1 MKKFSLIV
9 EKKKQQLEESK
20 IINERNLYL
29 DFAKKYHKKQGVS
42 GPFDKKFK
50 GDKKEQEK
58 YMDGL
63 SKAWDAEKKKK
74 GIKNKEN
81 KGKFDFA
88 KKKIN
93 ESKALEMARSMVGDG
108 GDPNYHFVTM
118 CDDYYFEKSGEMVK
132 YSTDMG
138 SSPLKIKTTPDL
150 GTYTFGPFQ
159 NLEESKMFAASIELD
174 EINGPR
180 MVTVEDRKSGDVYSK
195 YLTCKLQPVWN
206 EMEEESEESEE
217 DEYEDPKSE
226 YTYGEETEDE
236 EGDFPDDEEEDDD
249 DDEEQE
255 GIAKIKSIDGA
266 NGEYVAT
273 FENPEDEEE

>member
-1 MKKFSLIV
+1 MKKFSSIV
-9 EKKKQQLEESK
+9 EKKKQELEESN
-20 IINERNLYL
+20 IISERNLYL
-29 DFAKKYHKKQGVS
+29 DFSKKYHKKNGVS

-63 SKAWDAEKKKK
+63 SKAWSAEKDKK
-74 GIKNKEN
+74 GIKNKNN

-93 ESKALEMARSMVGDG
+93 ESKALDMARSMVGDG
-108 GDPNYHFVTM
+108 GEPNYHFVTM
-118 CDDYYFEKSGEMVK
+118 CDDYYFEKDGEMVK
-132 YSTDMG
+132 YSQDMPLA
-138 SSPLKIKTTPDL
+138 PLKIKTTPDL
-150 GTYTFGPFQ
+150 GIYTFGPFQ

-180 MVTVEDRKSGDVYSK
+180 MILVEDRKSGEVYSK

-206 EMEEESEESEE
+206 ELEEETEESDDE
-217 DEYEDPKSE
+217 DYEDPNSE

-236 EGDFPDDEEEDDD
+236 ESDVLWVELF
-249 DDEEQE
+249 
-255 GIAKIKSIDGA
+255 S
-266 NGEYVAT
+266 
-273 FENPEDEEE
+273 

>member
-9 EKKKQQLEESK
+9 EKKKQELEESN
-20 IINERNLYL
+20 IISERNLYL
-29 DFAKKYHKKQGVS
+29 DFSKKYHKAHGVS

-63 SKAWDAEKKKK
+63 SKAWADEKKKK
-74 GIKNKEN
+74 GIKNKDN

-93 ESKALEMARSMVGDG
+93 ESKALDMARSMVGDG
-108 GDPNYHFVTM
+108 GEPNYHFVTM
-118 CDDYYFEKSGEMVK
+118 CDDYYFEKDNEMVK
-132 YSTDMG
+132 YSKDLT
-138 SSPLKIKTTPDL
+138 SAPLKIKTTPDF

-159 NLEESKMFAASIELD
+159 NLEESKMFASSIELD

-180 MVTVEDRKSGDVYSK
+180 MVTIEDRKSGDVYSR

-206 EMEEESEESEE
+206 ELEEEDEESEE
-217 DEYEDPKSE
+217 EYEDPNSE

-236 EGDFPDDEEEDDD
+236 EKDFNDDEEN
-249 DDEEQE
+249 DEEEYAE
-255 GIAKIKSIDGA
+255 GTAKIKSIDGSD
-266 NGEYVAT
+266 GEYVAT
-273 FENPEDEEE
+273 FETPEDEEE